1 MCGRAQPEPISIT
14 LPAVPPS
21 IGQLRQCTAT
31 FASECGAERPVVADV
46 PFAVSEAAT
55 NVVKYAYGSDDE
67 GVVELSAAVVVAVIA
82 AFLLIDVLAL
92 GGPPSG

>member
-1 MCGRAQPEPISIT
+1 MRPCPPRSGNCASAR
-14 LPAVPPS
+14 PPS
-21 IGQLRQCTAT
+21 PLK
-31 FASECGAERPVVADV
+31 CGAERPVVADV
-46 PFAVSEAAT
+46 PLAVSEAAT

>member
-1 MCGRAQPEPISIT
+1 MP
-14 LPAVPPS
+14 L
-21 IGQLRQCTAT
+21 
-31 FASECGAERPVVADV
+31 
-46 PFAVSEAAT
+46 AVSEGAT